1 MRWPWQKKSNFD
13 CSFYDSK
20 KKEQPKEKPKT
31 PNKIIE
37 FPKTELDKIISDS
50 FKAANDAWKQ
60 VEKQLKNNLGEKK
73 VEQILIRRG
82 AGKSLS
88 ERLTNKKFGIY
99 VNYKADDDSVIL
111 DSDAMMVAIL
121 MDIRERLDTLI
132 ELNTT
137 RIKSTKPKKVV
148 TKKI

>member
-50 FKAANDAWKQ
+50 FKAANDTWKQ

-73 VEQILIRRG
+73 VEQILIARG
-82 AGKSLS
+82 AGKPLS
-88 ERLTNKKFGIY
+88 ERLTNKKFGLY
-99 VNYKADDDSVIL
+99 VNYKADDDSVTL
-111 DSDAMMVAIL
+111 NSDYMMVAIL